1 MRRAKLYYLISLW
14 AIGIFANTTQAN
26 MVTAVN
32 LTNSGI
38 DFSVNGGGG
47 PLMPPNSN
55 ASSSGGACC
64 AYMGSWSP
72 NKTAIV
78 KWKADQDPYSYSK
91 NPHKM
96 WTDKWYDWMEE
107 YKKDKVT
114 YHKAEVVVPQ
124 YTRESAGNVIAI
136 FLPCH
141 QVMVVN
147 TTKGY
152 NDPTFPEKAVIQ
164 QRYRELVV
172 LEKKNQCPPL
182 QFPAKQKRY

>member
-1 MRRAKLYYLISLW
+1 MRLNTFPVLVVLILSLVSVQ
-14 AIGIFANTTQAN
+14 AQAN

-78 KWKADQDPYSYSK
+78 KWKADQDPYSSIK
-91 NPHKM
+91 NPHKV
-96 WTDKWYDWMEE
+96 WSDKWYAWMRE

-114 YHKAEVVVPQ
+114 YHKAEVIVQQ

-152 NDPTFPEKAVIQ
+152 NDPTFPEKATIQ
-164 QRYRELVV
+164 QRYREFVA

-182 QFPAKQKRY
+182 QFPAKPKRY